1 MKISRNTFLLSLIT
15 SVSLFACGDKKK
27 KGDQTVIWNEIV
39 ALSATQA
46 APKGLSDG
54 QLRMSVISDDASWDR
69 LWSAV
74 LKDTLCDFPQ
84 ADFKKQVAVVVH
96 NVKYLNNIKVLE
108 STREADVRLLN
119 LAVTRTAL
127 PVREKVQ
134 MAVILVPRASTK
146 AVQVGKMKIRI
157 QP

>member
-1 MKISRNTFLLSLIT
+1 MKISRNTFLLSLIS

-27 KGDQTVIWNEIV
+27 KGEQTVVWNEMV
-39 ALSATQA
+39 ALSSTRS
-46 APKGLSDG
+46 APEGLSDG
-54 QLRMSVISDDASWDR
+54 QIRMSVISDDVSWDR

-74 LKDTLCDFPQ
+74 LKDTLCVFPQ
-84 ADFKKQVAVVVH
+84 ADFKNQVAVVVH

-127 PVREKVQ
+127 PVQEKVQ

-146 AVQVGKMKIRI
+146 AIQVGKMKIKI

>member
-1 MKISRNTFLLSLIT
+1 MKLLTTTCILSLVT

-27 KGDQTVIWNEIV
+27 KGDQTVVWNEIV
-39 ALSATQA
+39 ALSATEA
-46 APKGLSDG
+46 APEGLNDG
-54 QLRMSVISDDASWDR
+54 QIRMSVISDDASWDK

-84 ADFKKQVAVVVH
+84 ADFENQVAVLVH
-96 NVKYLNNIKVLE
+96 NVKYLNEIKVLE
-108 STREADVRLLN
+108 STREANVRLVN

-127 PVREKVQ
+127 PVRAKVH
-134 MAVILVPRASTK
+134 MAVILVPRANTR
-146 AVQVGKMKIRI
+146 AVQVGTMKIKI

>member
-1 MKISRNTFLLSLIT
+1 VKLLTTTCILSLVT

-27 KGDQTVIWNEIV
+27 KGDQTVVWNEIV
-39 ALSATQA
+39 ALSATEA
-46 APKGLSDG
+46 APEGLNDG
-54 QLRMSVISDDASWDR
+54 QIRMSVISDDASWDK

-84 ADFKKQVAVVVH
+84 ADFENQVAVLVH
-96 NVKYLNNIKVLE
+96 NVKYLNEIKVLE
-108 STREADVRLLN
+108 STMEADVRLVN

-127 PVREKVQ
+127 PVRAKVQ
-134 MAVILVPRASTK
+134 MAVILVPRANTK
-146 AVQVGKMKIRI
+146 AIQVGTMKIKI

>member
-1 MKISRNTFLLSLIT
+1 MKISRNTFLLSLLS
-15 SVSLFACGDKKK
+15 SVSLFACGEKKK
-27 KGDQTVIWNEIV
+27 KGEQTVIWNEMV
-39 ALSATQA
+39 ALSATEA
-46 APKGLSDG
+46 APKGLNDG
-54 QLRMSVISDDASWDR
+54 QIRMSVISDDESWDK

-84 ADFKKQVAVVVH
+84 ADFDNQVAVLVH
-96 NVKYLNNIKVLE
+96 NVKYLNAIKVLE
-108 STREADVRLLN
+108 STREADVRLVN

-127 PVREKVQ
+127 PVREKVH

-146 AVQVGKMKIRI
+146 AVQVGSMKIKI

>member
-1 MKISRNTFLLSLIT
+1 MKISRNTFIFSLIS

-27 KGDQTVIWNEIV
+27 KGEQTVVWNEV
-39 ALSATQA
+39 VPLAATRSAPQ
-46 APKGLSDG
+46 GLSDG
-54 QLRMSVISDDASWDR
+54 QIRMSVISDEDNWDR

-74 LKDTLCDFPQ
+74 LKDTLCEFPQ
-84 ADFKKQVAVVVH
+84 ANFTSQVAVVVH

-108 STREADVRLLN
+108 STREDDVRLLN

-134 MAVILVPRASTK
+134 MAVILIPRASTK
-146 AVQVGKMKIRI
+146 AVQVGKMKITI

>member
-27 KGDQTVIWNEIV
+27 KGQQTVVWNEMV

-46 APKGLSDG
+46 APEGLSDG
-54 QLRMSVISDDASWDR
+54 QIRMSVISNDASWDR

-74 LKDTLCDFPQ
+74 LKDTLCVFPQ
-84 ADFKKQVAVVVH
+84 ADFKNQVAVVVH
-96 NVKYLNNIKVLE
+96 NVKYLNNIKVLK

-134 MAVILVPRASTK
+134 MAVILIPRASTK
-146 AVQVGKMKIRI
+146 AVQVGKMKIKI

>member
-1 MKISRNTFLLSLIT
+1 MKISRNTFLLSLLS
-15 SVSLFACGDKKK
+15 SVSLFACGEKKK
-27 KGDQTVIWNEIV
+27 KGDQTVIWNEMV
-39 ALSATQA
+39 ALSATEA
-46 APKGLSDG
+46 APKGLNDG
-54 QLRMSVISDDASWDR
+54 QIRMSVISDDESWDK

-84 ADFKKQVAVVVH
+84 ANFDNQVAVLVH
-96 NVKYLNNIKVLE
+96 NVKYLNAIKVLK
-108 STREADVRLLN
+108 STREADVRLVN

-127 PVREKVQ
+127 PVREKVH

-146 AVQVGKMKIRI
+146 AVQVGSMKIKI

>member
-1 MKISRNTFLLSLIT
+1 MKLLTTTCILSLVT

-27 KGDQTVIWNEIV
+27 KGDQTVVWNEIV
-39 ALSATQA
+39 ALSATEA
-46 APKGLSDG
+46 APEGLNDG
-54 QLRMSVISDDASWDR
+54 QIRMSVISDDASWDK

-84 ADFKKQVAVVVH
+84 ADFENQVAVLVH
-96 NVKYLNNIKVLE
+96 NVKYLNEIKVLE
-108 STREADVRLLN
+108 STMEADVRLVN

-127 PVREKVQ
+127 PVRAKVQ
-134 MAVILVPRASTK
+134 MAVILVPRANTK
-146 AVQVGKMKIRI
+146 AIQVGTMKIKI

>member
-54 QLRMSVISDDASWDR
+54 QIRMSVISDDANWDR

-84 ADFKKQVAVVVH
+84 ADFKNQVAVVVH

-134 MAVILVPRASTK
+134 MAVILVPRARTK

>member
-1 MKISRNTFLLSLIT
+1 VKLLTTTCILSLVT

-27 KGDQTVIWNEIV
+27 KGDQTVVWNEIV
-39 ALSATQA
+39 ALSATEA
-46 APKGLSDG
+46 APEGLNDG
-54 QLRMSVISDDASWDR
+54 QIRMSVISDDASWDK

-84 ADFKKQVAVVVH
+84 ADFENQVAVLVH
-96 NVKYLNNIKVLE
+96 NVKYLNKIKVLE
-108 STREADVRLLN
+108 STMEADVRLVN

-127 PVREKVQ
+127 PVRAKVQ
-134 MAVILVPRASTK
+134 MAVILVPRANTK
-146 AVQVGKMKIRI
+146 AIQVGTMKIKI

>member
-1 MKISRNTFLLSLIT
+1 VKLLTTTCILILAT
-15 SVSLFACGDKKK
+15 NAPLFACGDKKK
-27 KGDQTVIWNEIV
+27 KGEQTVVWNEMV
-39 ALSATQA
+39 ALSATRA
-46 APKGLSDG
+46 APEGLDDG
-54 QLRMSVISDDASWDR
+54 QLRMSLISDEASWNK

-74 LKDTLCDFPQ
+74 LKDTRCVFPR
-84 ADFKKQVAVVVH
+84 ADFKNQVAVVVY
-96 NVKYLNNIKVLE
+96 NVKYLNEIKVLE
-108 STREADVRLLN
+108 STKEADVRLLN

-134 MAVILVPRASTK
+134 MAVILVPRANTK

>member
-1 MKISRNTFLLSLIT
+1 MKISRNTFILSLIS

-27 KGDQTVIWNEIV
+27 KGEQTVVWNEMV
-39 ALSATQA
+39 ALSATRA
-46 APKGLSDG
+46 APEGLDDG
-54 QLRMSVISDDASWDR
+54 QLRMSLISDEDNWDK

-74 LKDTLCDFPQ
+74 LKGTLCDFPR
-84 ADFKKQVAVVVH
+84 ADFKNQVAVVVH
-96 NVKYLNNIKVLE
+96 NVKYLNGIKVLE
-108 STREADVRLLN
+108 STKEADVRLLN

-134 MAVILVPRASTK
+134 MAVILVPRANTK

>member
-1 MKISRNTFLLSLIT
+1 MKISRNTFVLSLIS

-27 KGDQTVIWNEIV
+27 KGEQTVVWNEMV
-39 ALSATQA
+39 ALSAAQA
-46 APKGLSDG
+46 APEGLNDG
-54 QLRMSVISDDASWDR
+54 QLRMSVISDDASWGK
-69 LWSAV
+69 LWSVV
-74 LKDTLCDFPQ
+74 LKGTLCDFPQ

-96 NVKYLNNIKVLE
+96 NVKYLNEIKVLE

-127 PVREKVQ
+127 LVREKVQ
-134 MAVILVPRASTK
+134 MAVILVPRANTK
-146 AVQVGKMKIRI
+146 AVQVGSMKIKI

>member
-1 MKISRNTFLLSLIT
+1 MRISRNTFLLSLIS

-27 KGDQTVIWNEIV
+27 KGEQTVVWNEMV
-39 ALSATQA
+39 ALSSTRS
-46 APKGLSDG
+46 APEGLSDG
-54 QLRMSVISDDASWDR
+54 QIRMSVISDDVSWDR

-74 LKDTLCDFPQ
+74 LKDTLCVFPQ
-84 ADFKKQVAVVVH
+84 ADFKNQVAVVVH

-146 AVQVGKMKIRI
+146 AIQVGKMKIKI

>member
-1 MKISRNTFLLSLIT
+1 MKISRNTFLLSLLS
-15 SVSLFACGDKKK
+15 SVSLFACGEKKK
-27 KGDQTVIWNEIV
+27 KGDQTVIWNEMV
-39 ALSATQA
+39 ALSATEA
-46 APKGLSDG
+46 APKGLNDG
-54 QLRMSVISDDASWDR
+54 QIRMSVISDDESWDK

-84 ADFKKQVAVVVH
+84 ADFDNQVAVLVH
-96 NVKYLNNIKVLE
+96 NVKYLNAIKVLK
-108 STREADVRLLN
+108 STREADVRLVN

-127 PVREKVQ
+127 PVREKVH

-146 AVQVGKMKIRI
+146 AVQVGSMKIKI